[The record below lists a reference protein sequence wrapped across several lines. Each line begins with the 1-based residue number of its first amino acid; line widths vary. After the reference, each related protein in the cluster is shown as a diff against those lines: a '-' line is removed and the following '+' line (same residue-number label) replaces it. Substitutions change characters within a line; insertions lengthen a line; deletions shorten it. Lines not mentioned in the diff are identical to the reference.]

1 MINPIN
7 IQQFDLG
14 RLRGSRSPPR
24 SRPTL
29 GTRSQLSV
37 DLRAFQGHAGST
49 GWRVVGYDDD
59 LDHTIAKGADH
70 H

>member
-14 RLRGSRSPPR
+14 RLRGSRSPPQ
-24 SRPTL
+24 SWPTL

-37 DLRAFQGHAGST
+37 DLRAFQGCAGWT
-49 GWRVVGYDDD
+49 GRLAGWYDDD
-59 LDHTIAKGADH
+59 LDHTIAKGADQ
-70 H
+70 